1 MGRLGD
7 FLYLFGRRDLYR
19 FAVLIVLMLFGTVLE
34 MASLGAVPLFV
45 QLVLSPENSFS
56 IAWLER
62 LRASLDAGAA
72 DASRLL
78 PVWGGLALGGLFLF
92 RTAYLIVSFWLQ
104 EHLLRNRQVALGSR
118 LFRAYMA
125 APYRLLLLRNSS
137 SVINFV
143 GGETERLVEQFLAP
157 ALNFLRNSV
166 IVLSVV
172 VLLAMYDP
180 AVSLGSFC
188 VLGLAG
194 GAFILAVNRRLKNLG
209 ETAHQSRQAAVKAIA
224 EGIGAFREARLNG
237 SDGFFAGQLHR
248 TLEHQAR
255 PQRIY
260 YILQKSLWPSMEL
273 LTVAVLLATMA
284 AMLLWGRD
292 MQAVA
297 PTLALVAVALARL
310 KGCLTELMLY
320 YSSMRYQSG
329 LVRTIAAELREL
341 EQAAPAGR
349 GHPPEPAPMG
359 LEKAITLRHVDF
371 RYDQAAEPVLRDI
384 SLEITRGASVALV
397 GPTGAGKSTLVNI
410 LVGLLAPTAGAVA
423 VDGRD
428 LASSTVAWQRT
439 IGYVPQDIYLLD
451 DTVRAN
457 VALGVPER
465 ELDETALRRALA
477 AAQLDEFVASLPSGD
492 RTVLGERGA
501 RLSGGQRQRI
511 GIARALYRNPA
522 VLVLDEATSAL
533 DTTTESALN
542 AAIEQLR
549 GSHTVILI
557 AHRLSTVR
565 RCDRIFFL
573 EGGRLAAQGTYDE
586 LLAASPAFR
595 RMAAPAAASSARPP
609 L

>member
-1 MGRLGD
+1 MRPLFRD

-45 QLVLSPENSFS
+45 QLVLSPDNSRAA
-56 IAWLER
+56 AWLGDVLAR
-62 LRASLDAGAA
+62 LGAA
-72 DASRLL
+72 DLSRRL

-92 RTAYLIVSFWLQ
+92 RTVYLIINFWLQ

-118 LFRAYMA
+118 LFRAYMN
-125 APYRLLLLRNSS
+125 APYRLLLRRNSS
-137 SVINFV
+137 TVITMV
-143 GGETERLVEQFLAP
+143 GVETERLVELFLAP
-157 ALNFLRNSV
+157 ALNFLRNGI
-166 IVLSVV
+166 IVLAVV
-172 VLLAMYDP
+172 VLLALYDP

-188 VLGLAG
+188 ALGLAG
-194 GAFILAVNRRLKNLG
+194 GVFILAVNRRLKSLG
-209 ETAHQSRQAAVKAIA
+209 ETAYRNRQAAVKATA

-237 SDGFFAGQLHR
+237 STDFFAGHLHR
-248 TLEHQAR
+248 ILENQAR

-292 MQAVA
+292 MQTIA

-329 LVRTIAAELREL
+329 LVQTVAAELRDL
-341 EQAAPAGR
+341 EPQAEATAAASSASPAMDL
-349 GHPPEPAPMG
+349 H
-359 LEKAITLRHVDF
+359 KAIAVRHLDF
-371 RYDQAAEPVLRDI
+371 RYDAAAEAILRDI
-384 SLEITRGASVALV
+384 SLEIPRGASVALV
-397 GPTGAGKSTLVNI
+397 GPTGAGKSTLVNL
-410 LVGLLAPTAGAVA
+410 LVGLLEPTAGDILIDDHDLSAGVA
-423 VDGRD
+423 
-428 LASSTVAWQRT
+428 AWQRR
-439 IGYVPQDIYLLD
+439 IGYVPQDIFLLD
-451 DTVRAN
+451 DTIRAN
-457 VALGVPER
+457 VALGVADR
-465 ELDETALRRALA
+465 DIDETALRRALS
-477 AAQLDEFVASLPSGD
+477 AAQLDDFVAALPTGD

-522 VLVLDEATSAL
+522 VLVFHEATSAL
-533 DTTTESALN
+533 DTTTESALT
-542 AAIEQLR
+542 AAMEQLR
-549 GSHTVILI
+549 GTHTVILI

-573 EGGRLAAQGTYDE
+573 EHGRLTAQGTYDE
-586 LLAASPAFR
+586 LLGSSPAFLA
-595 RMAAPAAASSARPP
+595 MAAPPPAR
-609 L
+609 